1 MEKKFK
7 AHMVDVRGLSRKEA
21 AKKRNLA
28 YQQFMILR
36 DMHEVY
42 REESGKSKCK
52 RKFHTSRSYVRDN
65 MERI

>member
-1 MEKKFK
+1 MERKFCPHK
-7 AHMVDVRGLSRKEA
+7 VDVRGLSRKEA
-21 AKKRNLA
+21 AAKRRLA

-36 DMHEVY
+36 DIHEVY

-52 RKFHTSRSYVRDN
+52 KKFHTSRSYVRDN

>member
-1 MEKKFK
+1 MERKFK

-52 RKFHTSRSYVRDN
+52 RKCHTSRSYVRDN